1 LPLLSLTGIR
11 TVLIVSGSYNRDLF
25 LEFLELCLGSMNPFP
40 EDNSVL
46 VIDNCPIHGGADI
59 REMVEAR

>member
-1 LPLLSLTGIR
+1 VTGIL
-11 TVLIVSGSYNRDLF
+11 TVLIVSGSYNRELF

-46 VIDNCPIHGGADI
+46 VLDNCPIHTGAAV